1 LHLFYS
7 LFFQLDLETGV
18 LYKTVEGIL
27 AIIGKEDALV
37 VAYFLLYHGMRQ
49 VTCVLYMLINSSYQ
63 HLFMIC
69 VALVDFWCLLKCPSM
84 IPFPFF
90 PLSTS
95 KFLIT
100 NCIVSNP
107 KWFASKFWWAMV

>member
-1 LHLFYS
+1 VSSGSQPTSTCSSLGVQIFVQFPYGVFLWSLHLFYS

-69 VALVDFWCLLKCPSM
+69 VALVDF
-84 IPFPFF
+84 
-90 PLSTS
+90 
-95 KFLIT
+95 
-100 NCIVSNP
+100 
-107 KWFASKFWWAMV
+107 